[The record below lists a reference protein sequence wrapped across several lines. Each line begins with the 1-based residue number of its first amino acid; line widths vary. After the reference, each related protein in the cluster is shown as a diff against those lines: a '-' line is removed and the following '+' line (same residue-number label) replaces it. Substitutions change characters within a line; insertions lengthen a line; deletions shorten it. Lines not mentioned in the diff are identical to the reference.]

1 MGTSTFKSSTVRASV
16 RGAIGTAVAVPLLF
30 SAMPAMAQSQQE
42 QMQQLREQ
50 IQQMQQRFDE
60 LQAEQEQMKQTQ
72 ASPRS
77 DERLVRNAEDS
88 DGFMVGNTNVKIDG
102 YLKFDAVYDFED
114 DHGASLGPSD
124 AIGTLD
130 AKGTDRPGDA
140 DLGATIKQTRLRLH
154 TTTPTEYG
162 DVGGYIEMDLY
173 GQPYD
178 SSFDG
183 SVGPRVR
190 RAYLTFGNWL
200 IGRDWSTFSDFN
212 YGTTLNFYGPQ
223 AQLFERQAQVR
234 YTMDAGENTSVDF
247 SLENPGG
254 GTVIAG
260 AEGAEGVAA
269 SAGPDG
275 IEGNADDVAAVA
287 ADPNFRGLEDG
298 EGTENTLP
306 DVVVRLKTSSGPLSF
321 QAAAIGRYLKAD
333 VNELGGGGSN
343 EESVVGYGLNLG
355 GSLTL
360 PTKTTLMV
368 SSVYGKGIGK
378 YAYLPAGGADA
389 YVTNDGDL
397 EAIERYG
404 FIGTIS
410 QELTSTLTT
419 NLIYG
424 KAYSE
429 NPDDF
434 VGSTDGLHDNS
445 SSAHVN
451 LLYTPVDPLTLGI
464 EYNRVEYERQSGTD
478 ATAQNVQFSTIY
490 NF

>member
-1 MGTSTFKSSTVRASV
+1 MSTFKSNKVRASV

-42 QMQQLREQ
+42 QMQQLRDQ

-60 LQAEQEQMKQTQ
+60 LQSQQEEMKQAQ
-72 ASPRS
+72 ESPRS
-77 DERLVRNAEDS
+77 EERLVSKSEDGE
-88 DGFMVGNTNVKIDG
+88 GFMVGDTNVKING
-102 YLKFDAVYDFED
+102 YFKFDAIYDFED
-114 DHGASLGPSD
+114 DHDALLGPSD
-124 AIGTLD
+124 AIGTLN
-130 AKGTDRPGDA
+130 AKGTDSPGDG
-140 DLGATIKQTRLRLH
+140 DFGVTVKQTRLKIA
-154 TTTPTEYG
+154 TTTPTEFG
-162 DVGGYIEMDLY
+162 DLGGYIEMDFY
-173 GQPYD
+173 GKPYD
-178 SSFDG
+178 ESFD
-183 SVGPRVR
+183 SAPSPRVR

-247 SLENPGG
+247 ALENPGG
-254 GTVIAG
+254 GSVLAG
-260 AEGAEGVAA
+260 DGGTAA

-275 IEGNADDVAAVA
+275 LDGTADDVAATP

-298 EGTENTLP
+298 SDTENTLP
-306 DVVVRLKTSSGPLSF
+306 DVVVRLKTSSGPFSF
-321 QAAAIGRYLKAD
+321 QAAAIGRYLTTD
-333 VNELGGGGSN
+333 INQLDGDGSD
-343 EESVVGYGLNLG
+343 EDSVVGYGLNLG
-355 GSLTL
+355 GSLSL
-360 PTKTTLMV
+360 PTNTTFML

-378 YAYLPAGGADA
+378 YVYAPAGGADA
-389 YVTNDGDL
+389 YVTSDGDL
-397 EAIERYG
+397 EALERYG
-404 FIGTIS
+404 FIATIS

-434 VGSTDGLHDNS
+434 VGSTDALHDSS

-451 LLYTPVDPLTLGI
+451 LLYTPVDPLTFGI
-464 EYNRVEYERQSGTD
+464 EYNRVEYETQGGVD
-478 ATAQNVQFSTIY
+478 ADAQNVQFSTIY

>member
-42 QMQQLREQ
+42 QMQQLRDQ

-60 LQAEQEQMKQTQ
+60 LQAQQEEMKQTQ

-77 DERLVRNAEDS
+77 DKQLVRKSEDS

-102 YLKFDAVYDFED
+102 YFKFDAIYDFED

-130 AKGTDRPGDA
+130 SKGTDRPGDA

-234 YTMDAGENTSVDF
+234 YTMDAGDNTSVDF

-260 AEGAEGVAA
+260 
-269 SAGPDG
+269 
-275 IEGNADDVAAVA
+275 DD
-287 ADPNFRGLEDG
+287 ADPDFRGLEDG
-298 EGTENTLP
+298 TGTENTLP
-306 DVVVRLKTSSGPLSF
+306 DMVIRLKNSNGPFSV

-333 VNELGGGGSN
+333 VNDVTGTGDSDED
-343 EESVVGYGLNLG
+343 SVVGYGLNLG

-389 YVTNDGDL
+389 YVTSDGDL

>member
-1 MGTSTFKSSTVRASV
+1 M

-42 QMQQLREQ
+42 QMQQLRDQ

-60 LQAEQEQMKQTQ
+60 LQAQQEEMKQTQ

-77 DERLVRNAEDS
+77 DKQLVRKSEDS

-102 YLKFDAVYDFED
+102 YFKFDAIYDFED

-130 AKGTDRPGDA
+130 SKGTDRPGDA

-234 YTMDAGENTSVDF
+234 YTMDAGDNTSVDF

-260 AEGAEGVAA
+260 
-269 SAGPDG
+269 
-275 IEGNADDVAAVA
+275 DD
-287 ADPNFRGLEDG
+287 ADPDFRGLEDG
-298 EGTENTLP
+298 TGTENTLP
-306 DVVVRLKTSSGPLSF
+306 DMVIRLKNSNGPFSV

-333 VNELGGGGSN
+333 VNDVTGTGDSDED
-343 EESVVGYGLNLG
+343 SVVGYGLNLG

-389 YVTNDGDL
+389 YVTSDGDL

>member
-77 DERLVRNAEDS
+77 DKQLVRKSEDS

-102 YLKFDAVYDFED
+102 YFKFDAVYDFED

-130 AKGTDRPGDA
+130 DKGTDRPGDA

-260 AEGAEGVAA
+260 DEND
-269 SAGPDG
+269 PD
-275 IEGNADDVAAVA
+275 
-287 ADPNFRGLEDG
+287 FRGLEDG
-298 EGTENTLP
+298 TGTENTLP
-306 DVVVRLKTSSGPLSF
+306 DMVIRLKNSNGPFSV

-333 VNELGGGGSN
+333 VNDVTGTGDSDED
-343 EESVVGYGLNLG
+343 SVVGYGLNLG

-389 YVTNDGDL
+389 YVTSDGDL